1 LAIYVDFAKLWG
13 TTKVPYGWADWSWSG
28 ALSWVTLLG
37 VIAASVLAGEL
48 IAAEEAAL
56 FDGNADNGARVR
68 VHHVDGDVGRNSHC
82 ESTRTY
88 CNLGTLSLASGLR
101 EVLTDTTC
109 PREETLATLLDR
121 EATLLDRKATLLEA
135 TLLEAKSALVKA
147 SLIEAALVEEA
158 SIRLVAGGGA
168 LWGTLYSG
176 AHRSHQEA
184 TT

>member
-28 ALSWVTLLG
+28 ALSWVTLLC

-101 EVLTDTTC
+101 EVLADTTC
-109 PREETLATLLDR
+109 PREETLATLLDKATLLDR
-121 EATLLDRKATLLEA
+121 EATLLDREATLLEA
-135 TLLEAKSALVKA
+135 TLVKA
-147 SLIEAALVEEA
+147 ALIEAALVEEA

-168 LWGTLYSG
+168 LWGALYSG